1 MCKYFIV
8 CTYGHYNRRGGVS
21 PPVSAT
27 PAWLAPQSGKSLPTN
42 RLYRYVSKIN
52 FGYWF
57 VQIFH
62 CLHIRALC
70 CRGRV
75 SRPDLPPLS
84 IYKTKSF
91 SKSYRENLIFSKKQ
105 RRLRLCF
112 LSYRKITQGYVPSR
126 LPFLSYSCVFPLPY
140 SSVYSIS

>member
-112 LSYRKITQGYVPSR
+112 SSYRNITQSYVRISVPSLSYIY
-126 LPFLSYSCVFPLPY
+126 VFPLPF